1 MNITN
6 KKAQKM
12 REDYEWRRAWSSV
25 TDALNEVI
33 SLAVREG
40 WEDVRRAAEEDR
52 DSIIDSLWSRPT
64 PVRRWR
70 DGQS

>member
-12 REDYEWRRAWSSV
+12 REDYEWRRAWSGV
-25 TDALNEVI
+25 TDALNEVV

-52 DSIIDSLWSRPT
+52 DSIIDALWSRPT
-64 PVRRWR
+64 PVKRWR